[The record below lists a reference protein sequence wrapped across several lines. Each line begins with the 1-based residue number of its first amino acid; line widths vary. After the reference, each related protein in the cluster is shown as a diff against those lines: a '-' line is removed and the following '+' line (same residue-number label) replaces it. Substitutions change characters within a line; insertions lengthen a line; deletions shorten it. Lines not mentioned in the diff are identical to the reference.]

1 MGHLKA
7 MLDARPESA
16 GRRLIL
22 HVGATKTG
30 TTSLQFH
37 LCGQRRPLID
47 QGILYPAEGTVDP
60 PHLKRDMKHNWFG
73 MALRSD
79 DEILLARRL
88 SKCLDEC
95 RADTKTIVL
104 SAEGIFTHWWD
115 YSTLSK
121 SWFGTLA
128 CHFEFSCFVWF
139 REPVAFFK
147 SCYVQDLKHP
157 RLSGIESYGRDMSAT
172 EMLEIPWAAR
182 HLEYDALIEDMRAAM
197 GSDNVFPF
205 AYTPEL
211 VPEFYQLLGLDAPEI
226 AYPRGNVTSLNSA
239 GVEMLRLLNRFA
251 LEPGQKRRGYELIC
265 EINALIGDR
274 AKPFELEPEAVRR
287 IRAICPATAQS
298 LREMHESSL
307 LRWNARYPSAKPAS
321 V

>member
-1 MGHLKA
+1 
-7 MLDARPESA
+7 
-16 GRRLIL
+16 
-22 HVGATKTG
+22 
-30 TTSLQFH
+30 
-37 LCGQRRPLID
+37 
-47 QGILYPAEGTVDP
+47 
-60 PHLKRDMKHNWFG
+60 
-73 MALRSD
+73 
-79 DEILLARRL
+79 
-88 SKCLDEC
+88 
-95 RADTKTIVL
+95 
-104 SAEGIFTHWWD
+104 
-115 YSTLSK
+115 
-121 SWFGTLA
+121 
-128 CHFEFSCFVWF
+128 
-139 REPVAFFK
+139 
-147 SCYVQDLKHP
+147 
-157 RLSGIESYGRDMSAT
+157 MSAT

-239 GVEMLRLLNRFA
+239 GVEMLRLVNRFA

-287 IRAICPATAQS
+287 IRPSVQQPLSRRGKCMSYPS
-298 LREMHESSL
+298 
-307 LRWNARYPSAKPAS
+307 LRWNARYPCAKPAS